1 LIDVACRRILV
12 PCVVRKE
19 SADVVS
25 RNVWV

>member
-1 LIDVACRRILV
+1 MIDVACRRMLV

-25 RNVWV
+25 RNV